1 MIYFMYFYKFIKIKI
16 IILCPYF
23 ALSSM
28 ISSQSHKLCSF
39 ELLRIIAH
47 SAFFVDDYYMMHSY
61 EVPSWIPRDMIDH
74 LTCLSSIH
82 EEGSTIL
89 FSPNSMASMLVLTRL
104 LTTPGMPQ
112 RRSTFHH
119 QVYDSLKS
127 I

>member
-89 FSPNSMASMLVLTRL
+89 LPKFYGKHACVDKVVDHTWNAPEKKHVSSPGL
-104 LTTPGMPQ
+104 
-112 RRSTFHH
+112 
-119 QVYDSLKS
+119 
-127 I
+127 